1 MSRTINVWAPRQ
13 HCDILLLL
21 LMLRP
26 VFLLPLLFLLLLL
39 LHVLLLP
46 LLPLLALLMLAPAL
60 AVMSHVESAKLALA
74 ATKLAAA

>member
-26 VFLLPLLFLLLLL
+26 VILLPLLLLLLLL

-46 LLPLLALLMLAPAL
+46 LLLLLALLLAPAL
-60 AVMSHVESAKLALA
+60 AFMSHVESAKLALA